1 MNGKSLGVKKNNET
15 DPKTAHALRWAD
27 VKFEPGK
34 IEAVARTGGKEV
46 ARRVIET
53 AGKAVRLEAAAE
65 NADGWKG
72 DGQDLLYVHV
82 TAVDEAGRRV
92 RAAADSV
99 KFEVSGAATL
109 LAVDDGDERT
119 DLLFRN
125 VDEKQ
130 LRDGSL
136 LVILRSKGQPGEV
149 TLKATSAAF
158 APLALG
164 LKTQR

>member
-1 MNGKSLGVKKNNET
+1 M
-15 DPKTAHALRWAD
+15 
-27 VKFEPGK
+27 
-34 IEAVARTGGKEV
+34 
-46 ARRVIET
+46 
-53 AGKAVRLEAAAE
+53 
-65 NADGWKG
+65 
-72 DGQDLLYVHV
+72 HV

-125 VDEKQ
+125 IDEKQ

-149 TLKATSAAF
+149 MLKATSAAF
-158 APLALG
+158 APLAMDFA
-164 LKTQR
+164 TIN

>member
-1 MNGKSLGVKKNNET
+1 M
-15 DPKTAHALRWAD
+15 
-27 VKFEPGK
+27 
-34 IEAVARTGGKEV
+34 
-46 ARRVIET
+46 
-53 AGKAVRLEAAAE
+53 RLEAAAE
-65 NADGWKG
+65 NADDWKG